1 MSQKLGEF
9 QSEYDFM
16 RTNVDGKKDD
26 TDAIDRELKKL
37 QEKHRETIAQVHSLQ
52 TAREHLEV
60 SVRLAQDELLRLNM
74 EKEE

>member
-1 MSQKLGEF
+1 
-9 QSEYDFM
+9 M

-60 SVRLAQDELLRLNM
+60 SVRLA
-74 EKEE
+74 